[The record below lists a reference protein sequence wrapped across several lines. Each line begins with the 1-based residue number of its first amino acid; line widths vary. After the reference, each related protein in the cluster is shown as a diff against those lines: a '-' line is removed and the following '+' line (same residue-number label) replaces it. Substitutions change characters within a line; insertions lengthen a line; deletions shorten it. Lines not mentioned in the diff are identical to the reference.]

1 MYVIRSDHSKCCVW
15 CSKLAVK
22 DAYPEFN
29 WRKGAMF
36 MAEENDILTKLKKA
50 KKLSVLFAITATMF
64 L

>member
-1 MYVIRSDHSKCCVW
+1 
-15 CSKLAVK
+15 
-22 DAYPEFN
+22 
-29 WRKGAMF
+29 